1 MKTATLKINKLLI
14 ACSII
19 LFTICITIKANSQ
32 VLSFETVKSNKFDY
46 TKLAQIDSI
55 VNKYVKNRWL
65 IGSTVIIVK
74 DNR

>member
-32 VLSFETVKSNKFDY
+32 VLSFETVKSNR
-46 TKLAQIDSI
+46 
-55 VNKYVKNRWL
+55 KN
-65 IGSTVIIVK
+65 SQSNHVF
-74 DNR
+74 NRRRNCGQD